1 MRMAIFMVL
10 LAVGMGGPA
19 IANDYFVDPV
29 AGASTH
35 DGSSA
40 RPWKSVQDLVR
51 SGRLLPGDVVHLR
64 SGYHGALSI
73 IGRHNTEAVTI
84 KADDGHVPRLRQVR
98 IGNSSGW
105 VLSGLWISPNHART
119 ALFTPIVEIDA
130 ESRDIVLADSR
141 IESVA
146 DSAGRTAEDWRRGS
160 AHAVIAF
167 GEAIEIRG
175 NTIRNIRHG
184 VAVAGPRAVVAD
196 NLIEHFIGDGV
207 RVLGDHSAVRGNTI
221 RNCYVVDDN
230 HDDGIQSWSLDAQGR
245 AGRGE
250 VAGVVLSGN
259 TILNHEDPAHP
270 LRCNLQ
276 GIGLFDGIF
285 VDWVIENNVVVVEHG
300 HGITVMGARNV
311 RAVNNTVVD
320 LVPEGPWRPWIT
332 ITAHKDGRLPE
343 DSLIANNLAHSYNLE
358 RGFDA
363 ARFVTGPTGVELRD
377 NMEIDDPDRFFV
389 DAAAFDFRLRESSPA
404 IDAGNAADASVVDR
418 SGAPRGAG
426 GAVDLGAYERQ

>member
-1 MRMAIFMVL
+1 MRSTITAVL
-10 LAVGMGGPA
+10 LAVTLALPVS
-19 IANDYFVDPV
+19 ANEYYVDPV
-29 AGASTH
+29 DGAAGN
-35 DGSSA
+35 DGSA
-40 RPWKSVQDLVR
+40 ATPWKSVQDVVR
-51 SGRLLPGDVVHLR
+51 SGRLAPGDVVRLR
-64 SGYHGALSI
+64 SGYHGALLI
-73 IGRHNTEAVTI
+73 TGHHNAGAITI
-84 KADDGHVPRLRQVR
+84 KADDGHEPRLRQVR
-98 IGNSSGW
+98 ISDSSRW
-105 VLSGLWISPNHART
+105 ILSGLAISPSHART

-130 ESRDIVLADSR
+130 TSRDIVLSDSR

-146 DSAGRTAEDWRRGS
+146 DSAGRTAEEWRLGT
-160 AHAVIAF
+160 AHAVLSF

-184 VAVAGPRAVVAD
+184 VGVTGPRAIVEN
-196 NLIEHFIGDGV
+196 NLIEDFIGDGI
-207 RVLGDHSAVRGNTI
+207 RVLGDHSEIRGNTI

-230 HDDGIQSWSLDAQGR
+230 HDDGIQSWSLDAEGR

-250 VAGVVLSGN
+250 VVGVVLSGN
-259 TILNHEDPAHP
+259 TIINHEDPAHP

-320 LVPEGPWRPWIT
+320 LVPEGPWQPWVT

-358 RGFDA
+358 KGFDA
-363 ARFVTGPTGVELRD
+363 AGFVTGPTGVALRD

-404 IDAGNAADASVVDR
+404 IGAGNAADAPAVDR
-418 SGAPRGAG
+418 SGAPRSTG